1 MILFTY
7 IYICDY
13 LYIYIYIYIYIFMNI
28 YIYILRDAIL
38 EDIQYFF
45 QIEAGPSPYVAESVS
60 NRSNW

>member
-1 MILFTY
+1 MY
-7 IYICDY
+7 DDV
-13 LYIYIYIYIYIFMNI
+13 